1 MSGDEDGAL
10 QGPLA
15 QSIDIG
21 FRFARLAIAVLALGW
36 ATMNVRQ
43 VPPDM
48 QAVVT
53 RFGAIDRVQQA
64 GLVVAWP
71 RPFERVLLMPGPAQ
85 QMTQRTEA
93 NASAVPGLGGGVS
106 TSDSPRTAGAY
117 LTGDGGVVLIDA
129 TLTFRVVDAGAYAL
143 AEPHIAPALRRLAEG
158 AGAAIAAAR
167 PLDDF
172 VVARPEAADPRAE
185 AAREALRAAFAG
197 EVNRRLGALDTS
209 GAGLGIEVTRADV
222 SAFLPAA
229 AKAAFDR
236 VLTAGQTAE
245 QTIAQARTAAEEA
258 RQRADQERDRI
269 LVEAEAAAS
278 EKTAEAHARTAEIES
293 LAASAAPGAR
303 PALIER
309 VYRQRIGAI
318 LHSAG
323 AVTAVDARGVSR
335 AILPGGGGP

>member
-1 MSGDEDGAL
+1 MTGGEDQAL

-21 FRFARLAIAVLALGW
+21 FRAARFAIAILALGW
-36 ATMNVRQ
+36 ATMNVRE

-53 RFGAIDRVQQA
+53 RLGAIDRVQQA

-71 RPFERVLLMPGPAQ
+71 RPFERVPLMPGPAQ
-85 QMTQRTEA
+85 QMTQHIEA
-93 NASAVPGLGGGVS
+93 NASAALGLDEMVS
-106 TSDSPRTAGAY
+106 KSEAPKTAGGY

-129 TLTFRVVDAGAYAL
+129 TLTWRVIDAGAYVL

-158 AGAAIAAAR
+158 AATAIAAAR

-172 VVARPEAADPRAE
+172 VVARPEAADPQAQP
-185 AAREALRAAFAG
+185 AREALRAAYAA
-197 EVNRRLGALDTS
+197 EVNRRLSAFDES

-222 SAFLPAA
+222 SAFLPAV
-229 AKAAFDR
+229 AKAAFDQ

-258 RQRADQERDRI
+258 RQRANQESDHI
-269 LVEAEAAAS
+269 LSEAQAAAS
-278 EKTAEAHARTAEIES
+278 EKAAEAHARTAEVES
-293 LAASAAPGAR
+293 LAANAEPGAR

-309 VYRQRIGAI
+309 IYRQRIGAI
-318 LHSAG
+318 LRSAG
-323 AVTAVDARGVSR
+323 TVTALDARGASR
-335 AILPGGGGP
+335 AILPGSGP

>member
-1 MSGDEDGAL
+1 MRALTSSPSRTSRRRCGAW
-10 QGPLA
+10 
-15 QSIDIG
+15 
-21 FRFARLAIAVLALGW
+21 RKER
-36 ATMNVRQ
+36 AT
-43 VPPDM
+43 
-48 QAVVT
+48 
-53 RFGAIDRVQQA
+53 
-64 GLVVAWP
+64 
-71 RPFERVLLMPGPAQ
+71 
-85 QMTQRTEA
+85 
-93 NASAVPGLGGGVS
+93 
-106 TSDSPRTAGAY
+106 
-117 LTGDGGVVLIDA
+117 
-129 TLTFRVVDAGAYAL
+129 
-143 AEPHIAPALRRLAEG
+143 
-158 AGAAIAAAR
+158 AIAAAR

-172 VVARPEAADPRAE
+172 VVARPEAADPRAQ
-185 AAREALRAAFAG
+185 AAREALRAAYAA
-197 EVNRRLGALDTS
+197 EVNRRLGALDAS

-229 AKAAFDR
+229 AKAAFDQ

-258 RQRADQERDRI
+258 RQRADQESDHI

-278 EKTAEAHARTAEIES
+278 EKGAEAHARTAEIES
-293 LAASAAPGAR
+293 LAASAEPGAR

>member
-1 MSGDEDGAL
+1 MTGEKDNAL
-10 QGPLA
+10 AGPLA

-21 FRFARLAIAVLALGW
+21 FRAARFAIAILALGW
-36 ATMNVRQ
+36 ATMNVRE
-43 VPPDM
+43 VHPDM

-53 RFGAIDRVQQA
+53 RLGAVDRVQQA

-85 QMTQRTEA
+85 QMTQHIEA
-93 NASAVPGLGGGVS
+93 DASAALGLDEMVS
-106 TSDSPRTAGAY
+106 KSEAPKSAHGY

-129 TLTFRVVDAGAYAL
+129 TLTWRVVDAGAYVL
-143 AEPHIAPALRRLAEG
+143 AELHIAPALRRLAEG
-158 AGAAIAAAR
+158 AATAIAAAR

-172 VVARPEAADPRAE
+172 VVARPEAADPQAQ
-185 AAREALRAAFAG
+185 AAREALRAAYAA
-197 EVNRRLGALDTS
+197 EVNRRLGALDAS

-229 AKAAFDR
+229 AEAAFDQ

-269 LVEAEAAAS
+269 LVEAEAVAS
-278 EKTAEAHARTAEIES
+278 EKGAQAHERTAEVES
-293 LAASAAPGAR
+293 LAANAEPGAR
-303 PALIER
+303 TALIER
-309 VYRQRIGAI
+309 TYRQRMGAI

-323 AVTAVDARGVSR
+323 AVTALDARGGSR
-335 AILPGGGGP
+335 AILPGSSP

>member
-1 MSGDEDGAL
+1 MTGEKDNAL
-10 QGPLA
+10 AGPLA

-21 FRFARLAIAVLALGW
+21 FRAARFAIAILALGW
-36 ATMNVRQ
+36 ATMNVRE

-53 RFGAIDRVQQA
+53 RLGAVDRVQQA

-85 QMTQRTEA
+85 QMTQRVEE
-93 NASAVPGLGGGVS
+93 NASAAPALDDAVS
-106 TSDSPRTAGAY
+106 KSEAPKTAHGY

-129 TLTFRVVDAGAYAL
+129 TLTWRVVDAGAYVL
-143 AEPHIAPALRRLAEG
+143 AESHIAPALRRLAEG
-158 AGAAIAAAR
+158 AATVIAAAR

-172 VVARPEAADPRAE
+172 VVARPEAADPQAQ
-185 AAREALRAAFAG
+185 AAREALRAAYAS
-197 EVNRRLGALDTS
+197 EVNRRLGALERS

-229 AKAAFDR
+229 AKAAFDQ

-258 RQRADQERDRI
+258 RQRANQESDHI
-269 LVEAEAAAS
+269 LSEAEAAAS
-278 EKTAEAHARTAEIES
+278 EKGAQAHARTAEVES
-293 LAASAAPGAR
+293 LAANPEPGAR

-309 VYRQRIGAI
+309 TDRQRIGAI
-318 LHSAG
+318 LRGAG
-323 AVTAVDARGVSR
+323 AVTALDARGGSR
-335 AILPGGGGP
+335 AILPGSGP

>member
-1 MSGDEDGAL
+1 MTGEKDKSL

-15 QSIDIG
+15 QSTDIG
-21 FRFARLAIAVLALGW
+21 FRAARLAIAILALGW

-43 VPPDM
+43 VPPDL

-64 GLVVAWP
+64 GLIAAWP
-71 RPFERVLLMPGPAQ
+71 RPFERVLLTPGPAQ
-85 QMTQRTEA
+85 QMTQHIEA
-93 NASAVPGLGGGVS
+93 NPAAAPGIAGMAA
-106 TSDSPRTAGAY
+106 TSDAPKTAGLY
-117 LTGDGGVVLIDA
+117 LTGAGGVVLLDT
-129 TLTFRVVDAGAYAL
+129 TLTWRVADAAAYVV
-143 AEPHIAPALRRLAEG
+143 AEPHVAPALRRLAEG
-158 AGAAIAAAR
+158 AAAAIAAAR

-172 VVARPEAADPRAE
+172 VVARPEASDPRAQ
-185 AAREALRAAFAG
+185 AAREALRAAYAG
-197 EVNRRLGALDTS
+197 EVNRRLNALEAS

-229 AKAAFDR
+229 AKAAFDQ

-258 RQRADQERDRI
+258 HQRADQESNRI
-269 LVEAEAAAS
+269 LAEAEAAAS
-278 EKTAEAHARTAEIES
+278 ERTAEAHARTAEIAS
-293 LAASAAPGAR
+293 LAASAEPGAR

-309 VYRQRIGAI
+309 IYRQRMGAI

-323 AVTAVDARGVSR
+323 AVTAIDARAGSR
-335 AILPGGGGP
+335 VILPGSGP

>member
-1 MSGDEDGAL
+1 MTGSQDKAL

-21 FRFARLAIAVLALGW
+21 FRAARVAIAALALGW
-36 ATMNVRQ
+36 ATMNVRE

-53 RFGAIDRVQQA
+53 RLGAIDRVQQA

-71 RPFERVLLMPGPAQ
+71 RPFERVLLTAGPAQ
-85 QMTQRTEA
+85 QMTQHIEA
-93 NASAVPGLGGGVS
+93 NASAAPGPDEMVS
-106 TSDSPRTAGAY
+106 KSDTQKTAGGY
-117 LTGDGGVVLIDA
+117 LTGDGGVALIDA
-129 TLTFRVVDAGAYAL
+129 TLTWRVVDAGAYVL

-158 AGAAIAAAR
+158 AATTIAAAR

-172 VVARPEAADPRAE
+172 VVARPETTDPQAQ
-185 AAREALRAAFAG
+185 AAREALRAAYAA
-197 EVNRRLGALDTS
+197 EVNRRLSALKTS

-229 AKAAFDR
+229 AKAAFDQ

-245 QTIAQARTAAEEA
+245 QTIAQARTAAEAA
-258 RQRADQERDRI
+258 RQRANQESDHI
-269 LVEAEAAAS
+269 LSEAEAAAS
-278 EKTAEAHARTAEIES
+278 EKGAQAHARTAEIES
-293 LAASAAPGAR
+293 LAASAEPGDR

-309 VYRQRIGAI
+309 IYRQRIGAI
-318 LHSAG
+318 LHGAG
-323 AVTAVDARGVSR
+323 AVTAIDARGVSR
-335 AILPGGGGP
+335 AILPGGGP

>member
-1 MSGDEDGAL
+1 MTGKEDKAL

-15 QSIDIG
+15 QSIEIG
-21 FRFARLAIAVLALGW
+21 FRAARLAIAILALGW

-71 RPFERVLLMPGPAQ
+71 RPFERVLLTPGPAQ
-85 QMTQRTEA
+85 QMTQHIEA
-93 NASAVPGLGGGVS
+93 NAAVGPGLDGMVT
-106 TSDSPRTAGAY
+106 TSEAPKTAGLY
-117 LTGDGGVVLIDA
+117 LTGDGGVVLLDA
-129 TLTFRVVDAGAYAL
+129 TLIWRVADAAAYVV
-143 AEPHIAPALRRLAEG
+143 AEPHVEPALRRLAEG
-158 AGAAIAAAR
+158 AAAAIAAAR

-172 VVARPEAADPRAE
+172 VVARPEAADPRAQ
-185 AAREALRAAFAG
+185 AARAALRAAYAG
-197 EVNRRLGALDTS
+197 EVNRRLNALEAS
-209 GAGLGIEVTRADV
+209 GGGLGIEVTRADL

-229 AKAAFDR
+229 AKAAFDQ

-245 QTIAQARTAAEEA
+245 QTAAQARTAAEEA
-258 RQRADQERDRI
+258 RQRADQERNRI
-269 LVEAEAAAS
+269 LVGAEAAAS
-278 EKTAEAHARTAEIES
+278 EKTAEADARTAEIES
-293 LAASAAPGAR
+293 LAASAEPGAR

-309 VYRQRIGAI
+309 IYRQRMGAI

-323 AVTAVDARGVSR
+323 AVTAIDARGLSR
-335 AILPGGGGP
+335 VILPGGGP

>member
-1 MSGDEDGAL
+1 MTGDQDKAL

-21 FRFARLAIAVLALGW
+21 FRAARVAIAILALGW
-36 ATMNVRQ
+36 ATMNVRE
-43 VPPDM
+43 VPPDI

-53 RFGAIDRVQQA
+53 RLGAIDRVQQA

-71 RPFERVLLMPGPAQ
+71 RPFERVLLVAGPAQ
-85 QMTQRTEA
+85 QMTQHVEA
-93 NASAVPGLGGGVS
+93 NASAALGLDEMVS
-106 TSDSPRTAGAY
+106 KSDAPKSAHGY

-129 TLTFRVVDAGAYAL
+129 TLTWRVVGAGAYVL
-143 AEPHIAPALRRLAEG
+143 AGPHIAPALRRLAEG
-158 AGAAIAAAR
+158 AATAIAAAR

-172 VVARPEAADPRAE
+172 VVARPEAADPRVQ
-185 AAREALRAAFAG
+185 AAREALRAAYAA
-197 EVNRRLGALDTS
+197 EVNRRLGALDAS

-229 AKAAFDR
+229 AKAAFDQ

-258 RQRADQERDRI
+258 RQRAEQERDRI
-269 LVEAEAAAS
+269 LVEAEAVAS
-278 EKTAEAHARTAEIES
+278 EKGAQAHERTAEVES
-293 LAASAAPGAR
+293 LAANAEPGAR

-309 VYRQRIGAI
+309 TYRQRMGAI

-323 AVTAVDARGVSR
+323 AVTALDARGGSR
-335 AILPGGGGP
+335 AILPGSGP

>member
-1 MSGDEDGAL
+1 
-10 QGPLA
+10 
-15 QSIDIG
+15 
-21 FRFARLAIAVLALGW
+21 
-36 ATMNVRQ
+36 
-43 VPPDM
+43 M

-53 RFGAIDRVQQA
+53 RLGAIDRVQQA

-85 QMTQRTEA
+85 QMTQHIEA
-93 NASAVPGLGGGVS
+93 NASAALGLDEMVS
-106 TSDSPRTAGAY
+106 KSEAPKTAGGY

-129 TLTFRVVDAGAYAL
+129 TLTWRVVDAGAYVL

-158 AGAAIAAAR
+158 AATAIAAAR

-172 VVARPEAADPRAE
+172 VVARPEAADPQAQ
-185 AAREALRAAFAG
+185 AAREALRAAYAA
-197 EVNRRLGALDTS
+197 EVNRRLGALETS

-229 AKAAFDR
+229 AKAAFDQ

-258 RQRADQERDRI
+258 RQRANQESDHI

-278 EKTAEAHARTAEIES
+278 EK
-293 LAASAAPGAR
+293 GAR
-303 PALIER
+303 
-309 VYRQRIGAI
+309 
-318 LHSAG
+318 SAC
-323 AVTAVDARGVSR
+323 AD
-335 AILPGGGGP
+335 GGGRKSRGERRARRPAGPHRADLPPAHRRDPA